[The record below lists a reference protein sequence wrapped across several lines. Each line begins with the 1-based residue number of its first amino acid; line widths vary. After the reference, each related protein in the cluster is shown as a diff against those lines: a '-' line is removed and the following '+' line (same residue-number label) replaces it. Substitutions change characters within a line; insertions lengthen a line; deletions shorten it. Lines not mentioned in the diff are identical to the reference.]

1 MPGARCTSRCSGS
14 DIVLYRCRQSC
25 ESQKRRGT
33 CKYWIEVW
41 LWILTFALRNSRQH
55 LANVKS
61 ATLASRAKAKKI
73 VFDNA
78 GSNIARQFDKL
89 SNPMDRIKRWL
100 TMPIGS

>member
-1 MPGARCTSRCSGS
+1 
-14 DIVLYRCRQSC
+14 
-25 ESQKRRGT
+25 
-33 CKYWIEVW
+33 
-41 LWILTFALRNSRQH
+41 